1 MSSPSRSLILS
12 LILVAT
18 ITSFLSFHLYGFKET
33 FANGAPVNNS
43 NLSTFA
49 LPNTSTSLE
58 STTTNPNSTFAA
70 PQQATGPSTFAPPNT
85 NPTLEPT
92 TTTPNSTSTSTLTE
106 PQQATGVSVQPQ
118 GPPANLAAR
127 GTINS
132 LVVVP
137 QTKWIAAGN
146 WSMDVNQG
154 NLTGFLTNMSFFDE
168 RGTATHTHEFLNFR
182 PDADYKIIAQLPNS
196 SLLVRGLMDVGT
208 NHKVVWK
215 SVPTIIDVKGGR
227 TISISVNEKA
237 TNSHFASQPILGV
250 VSTLASGLKVQVTPD
265 KSTVS
270 AGDDQSINVKV
281 SDATSDAPLAGVK
294 ISGVMIDAFPGA
306 KELIKDMNSTEPI
319 ATSEIEGKKFSGV
332 TDENGE
338 FSVTQPIS
346 TGKKAGTYT
355 IVVTANGKGYNPI
368 SEIETFKVEN

>member
-18 ITSFLSFHLYGFKET
+18 ITSFVSFHLYGFKET
-33 FANGAPVNNS
+33 FANGGPVTNS
-43 NLSTFA
+43 NLSSFASPTTNTTFG
-49 LPNTSTSLE
+49 STS
-58 STTTNPNSTFAA
+58 NSTFATS
-70 PQQATGPSTFAPPNT
+70 QQTTGPTTFASPNT
-85 NPTLEPT
+85 NPTLENTST
-92 TTTPNSTSTSTLTE
+92 TSNSISTSSE
-106 PQQATGVSVQPQ
+106 PQQATEASVPPQ

-132 LVVVP
+132 LVAVP

-146 WSMDVNQG
+146 WSMDINKG

-196 SLLVRGLMDVGT
+196 SLLVRGVMDVGT

-215 SVPTIIDVKGGR
+215 SVPTIIDVKGGK
-227 TISISVNEKA
+227 TISISVNDKA

-250 VSTLASGLKVQVTPD
+250 VSNLASGLKVQITPA

-270 AGDDQSINVKV
+270 SGDDQPINVTV
-281 SDATSDAPLAGVK
+281 SDSTSNAPLAGIK
-294 ISGVMIDAFPGA
+294 ISGVMIDASPGA
-306 KELIKDMNSTEPI
+306 KVLIKDTNSTEPI
-319 ATSEIEGKKFSGV
+319 ATSKIEGKKFSGV
-332 TDENGE
+332 TDENGQY
-338 FSVTQPIS
+338 SVTEPIS
-346 TGKKAGTYT
+346 TGKKVGTYT
-355 IVVTANGKGYNPI
+355 IVVTASGKGYNPI
-368 SEIETFKVEN
+368 SEIETFKVEK

>member
-18 ITSFLSFHLYGFKET
+18 ITSFLSYHLYGFKET
-33 FANGAPVNNS
+33 FANGGPVNSS

-49 LPNTSTSLE
+49 S
-58 STTTNPNSTFAA
+58 STTNTTFGSTTNSTFAA
-70 PQQATGPSTFAPPNT
+70 PQQTTGPSTFASPNT
-85 NPTLEPT
+85 NPTLENT
-92 TTTPNSTSTSTLTE
+92 TTTSNSTSTSTE
-106 PQQATGVSVQPQ
+106 PQQATGASIQPQ

-132 LVVVP
+132 LVTVP

-146 WSMDVNQG
+146 WSMDVNKG

-196 SLLVRGLMDVGT
+196 SLFVRGLMDVGT
-208 NHKVVWK
+208 NHKIVWK
-215 SVPTIIDVKGGR
+215 SVPTIIDIKGGK
-227 TISISVNEKA
+227 TISISVNDKA

-250 VSTLASGLKVQVTPD
+250 VSNLASGLKVQITPA

-270 AGDDQSINVKV
+270 SGDDQPINVTV
-281 SDATSDAPLAGVK
+281 SDSTSDAPLAGVK
-294 ISGVMIDAFPGA
+294 ISGVMIDASPGA
-306 KELIKDMNSTEPI
+306 KVLIKDMNSTEPI
-319 ATSEIEGKKFSGV
+319 ATSKIEGKKFSGV
-332 TDENGE
+332 TDENGQ
-338 FSVTQPIS
+338 FSVTEPIS
-346 TGKKAGTYT
+346 TGKKVGTYT
-355 IVVTANGKGYNPI
+355 IVVTASGKGYSPI
-368 SEIETFKVEN
+368 SEIETFKVEK